1 MYAGNKKVF
10 LATSQNMVKKNEAN
24 EIIEGVVEKIES
36 SVSSPIIKKIHFEFE
51 EEERKKNM
59 QIRTLT

>member
-1 MYAGNKKVF
+1 
-10 LATSQNMVKKNEAN
+10 MVKKNEAN

>member
-1 MYAGNKKVF
+1 LYAGNKKVF